1 MHMFDEAR
9 QLKRPLRWGMVG
21 GGRGSQIG
29 HSHRDAA
36 RRDGMLELLAG
47 AFDVNAERGRDFG
60 VSLGVAAERCH
71 ADHRSLFAAEAARA
85 DGIEVVTIATPN
97 NSHFEICK
105 AALEAG
111 LHVVCEKPLA
121 LHEAEAVELAALS
134 QARGRVLG
142 VMYGYT
148 GYEMVQQA
156 RAMVRNGELGEVRI
170 VDMQFAH
177 GYHAVE
183 VESTD
188 PGTRWRVTPQ
198 VSGPT
203 YVIGDI
209 GTHCYQMGALISG
222 LKAESL
228 SCMRRSFV
236 ASRAPLEDD
245 AHVMLRYPGAAV
257 GRLWASAVN
266 VGSAH
271 GFKVRV
277 VGSKGGVTWW
287 DEHPNQLE
295 VAIVGRPVMTYERGH
310 GYLDAS
316 ARIERVGGG
325 HPAGYFDSWA
335 NVYRRF
341 AMAMSDVPALREQ
354 AAAIGYPS
362 VQDGIEGVRFMLRCA
377 ESADADSRWVSLR

>member
-21 GGRGSQIG
+21 GGKGSQIG
-29 HSHRDAA
+29 YSHRDAA
-36 RRDGMLELLAG
+36 QRDGMMELVAG
-47 AFDVNAERGRDFG
+47 AFDVDAVRGRDFG
-60 VSLGVAAERCH
+60 VSLGLSAERCH
-71 ADHRSLFAAEAARA
+71 ADYRSLIAAEAARI

-97 NSHFEICK
+97 NSHYEICK

-111 LHVVCEKPLA
+111 LHVVCEKPLT
-121 LHEAEAVELAALS
+121 LHEAEATELAALS
-134 QARGRVLG
+134 LAKERVLA
-142 VMYGYT
+142 VMYGYA

-170 VDMQFAH
+170 IDMQFAH

-183 VESTD
+183 VESND

-209 GTHCYQMGALISG
+209 ATHCYHMGALISG
-222 LKAESL
+222 LQAQSL
-228 SCMRRSFV
+228 SCLRRSFV

-245 AHVMLRYPGAAV
+245 AHVMLRYPGSAV

-277 VGSKGGVTWW
+277 VGAKGSLTWW

-295 VAIVGRPVMTYERGH
+295 VAFVGRPVMTYERGH

-316 ARIERVGGG
+316 ARTERVGGG

-354 AAAIGYPS
+354 AAAWGFPS
-362 VQDGIEGVRFMLRCA
+362 VQDGIDGVRFMLRCA
-377 ESADADSRWVSLR
+377 ESADADSRWVSLL